1 MSNRVIRI
9 NNYKFSAAD
18 RVLFD
23 ANVWLYIYGRQEDM
37 SPRNRTTYT
46 LALQRIRSAGGQIFL
61 DGLVLSEFINA
72 YARFVYNKLPVGS
85 KPADFKTFRN
95 NASFKPIAGKI
106 ARQARKI
113 LKKCQRTESGFETV
127 ELEAILTDYAAGGA
141 DFNDM
146 ILGELCKAK
155 GLKLVTHDS
164 DFKGQDLTILTANR
178 KLLS

>member
-9 NNYKFSAAD
+9 NDYKFSSAD

-37 SPRNRTTYT
+37 SPRNRSTYT
-46 LALQRIRSAGGQIFL
+46 LALQRIRSAGGPIYL

-72 YARFVYNKLPVGS
+72 YARFVYNKLPVES
-85 KPADFKTFRN
+85 KPAEFKKFRDS
-95 NASFKPIAGKI
+95 AAFKPIAGKI

-127 ELEAILTDYAAGGA
+127 ELEATLTEYAKGGA

-146 ILGELCKAK
+146 ILAELCKAK

-164 DFKGQDLTILTANR
+164 DFKGEDITILTANG